1 MNKLNQNESGQPNK
15 NGEKSLEPHSQINDS
30 LESKQVLEG
39 QLRECFGRVVYSHK
53 THEKQADILVKR
65 LSCIKLGHIILSA
78 IIAGSFLVRLFGL
91 GEIGSII
98 GAIVSAV
105 LLGLTLYAKDSNL
118 AELAQKH
125 KQAANE
131 IWLIREKYQSLI
143 TDLAVGEKR
152 LDVIQQGR
160 DNLMEELHLVYSN
173 VPGTD
178 SKAYA
183 KAQKALKQNEDM
195 TFSEKEIDDFLPKEL
210 KRGQ

>member
-1 MNKLNQNESGQPNK
+1 M
-15 NGEKSLEPHSQINDS
+15 EPHSQINDS
-30 LESKQVLEG
+30 LESKKVLEG

-65 LSCIKLGHIILSA
+65 LSWIKLGHIILSA

-91 GEIGSII
+91 GEIGTII

-105 LLGLTLYAKDSNL
+105 LLGLTLYSKDSNL

-125 KQAANE
+125 KHAANE

-143 TDLAVGEKR
+143 TDLVIGEKR
-152 LDVIQQGR
+152 LEVIQQAR
-160 DNLMEELHLVYSN
+160 DDLMEDLHLVYSN
-173 VPGTD
+173 APGTN
-178 SKAYA
+178 SSAYA

-195 TFSEKEIDDFLPKEL
+195 TFSNEEIDAFLPDEL
-210 KRGQ
+210 KRG